1 MKILLT
7 LALVLF
13 ATMLGAQ
20 NAPDEAAIRKL
31 IEDENTAWN
40 NGDAEAYSRNFAT
53 DGTFTNILGMFFTG
67 RQAFLDRHEE
77 IFKGMFRG
85 TVARQDIVS
94 VKFVRADVAVVETL
108 TWISGFSK
116 SGPPPGAHTDA
127 KGRLCTRLL
136 QVLVRNGGKWSIA
149 SYHNTDV
156 KPGTPVP
163 EPK

>member
-7 LALVLF
+7 LVLLLF
-13 ATMLGAQ
+13 VTMLGAQ
-20 NAPDEAAIRKL
+20 NAPDEVAIRKL
-31 IEDENTAWN
+31 DPRREHRVEQWGCGSLLSELRYRWDLHEHF
-40 NGDAEAYSRNFAT
+40 GDVLHWSPS
-53 DGTFTNILGMFFTG
+53 
-67 RQAFLDRHEE
+67 FLDRHEE

-116 SGPPPGAHTDA
+116 SGPPPGAHMDA

-136 QVLVRNGGKWSIA
+136 QVLVRDGGKWSIA